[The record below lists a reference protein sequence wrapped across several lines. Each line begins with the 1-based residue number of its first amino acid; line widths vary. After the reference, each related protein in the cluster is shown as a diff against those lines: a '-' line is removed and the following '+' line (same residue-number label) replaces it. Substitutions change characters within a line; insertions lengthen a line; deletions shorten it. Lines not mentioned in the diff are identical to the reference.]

1 MEIVGRI
8 EEIKILREHFQNNE
22 SSFLAIYGRR
32 RVGKTYLIRQVYN
45 KNIVFDCAGLQKGN
59 KQEQLENFWT
69 TLYEGKKKYPPLP
82 TTWLQAFAQLKD
94 YISKLKSTQKKVIFL
109 DEISWYDSSKSGF
122 LPALDNFWNQF
133 CSKRKDIILIVCGSV
148 ASWIIKKIVYDKG
161 GLHNRITQSILLKP
175 FTLAETKTYL
185 EAKKVKLS
193 IKDIAQLYMCIGGI
207 PYYLNHVKQSK
218 SIPQIL
224 DNLFFEEQ
232 ASLQNEFDKLYPA
245 LFANYELHIAIIK
258 ALATKHSGMRR
269 EEIIAK
275 SGLVSGGGITDA
287 LSELMQ
293 CGFIEYMYPIQ
304 NKKVDTIYRLMDEFT
319 LFYFNFLAKKSSK
332 LSGMQLGNS
341 QKFKIWS
348 GYAFENLCIRHQD
361 KIAKHL
367 GIHGILYDVYSWIG
381 KADKYNEGIQIDMV
395 FDRSDNC
402 INLFEIKFNAKQ
414 FVITQSYAKQ
424 LIAKREIFIEKT
436 KSNKNVF
443 ITFISASGTVKNEH
457 YLGSISNELTLENL
471 FT

>member
-1 MEIVGRI
+1 M
-8 EEIKILREHFQNNE
+8 
-22 SSFLAIYGRR
+22 
-32 RVGKTYLIRQVYN
+32 
-45 KNIVFDCAGLQKGN
+45 
-59 KQEQLENFWT
+59 
-69 TLYEGKKKYPPLP
+69 
-82 TTWLQAFAQLKD
+82 
-94 YISKLKSTQKKVIFL
+94 
-109 DEISWYDSSKSGF
+109 
-122 LPALDNFWNQF
+122 
-133 CSKRKDIILIVCGSV
+133 
-148 ASWIIKKIVYDKG
+148 DK
-161 GLHNRITQSILLKP
+161 
-175 FTLAETKTYL
+175 
-185 EAKKVKLS
+185 
-193 IKDIAQLYMCIGGI
+193 
-207 PYYLNHVKQSK
+207 
-218 SIPQIL
+218 
-224 DNLFFEEQ
+224 
-232 ASLQNEFDKLYPA
+232 
-245 LFANYELHIAIIK
+245 
-258 ALATKHSGMRR
+258 
-269 EEIIAK
+269 
-275 SGLVSGGGITDA
+275 
-287 LSELMQ
+287 
-293 CGFIEYMYPIQ
+293 
-304 NKKVDTIYRLMDEFT
+304 FT

-381 KADKYNEGIQIDMV
+381 KADKYNEGVQIDMV